1 MNKLIKR
8 RKIAGILVMTLLGVL
23 MSWGVAVAQKPF
35 AGETITVAVHAVPH
49 ATGVYMF
56 KDRFE
61 KETGIKIKVIE
72 MAPEAIYEKEMTE
85 FTAQSGAYDVV
96 QFNPAWIADYSYHLE
111 PLQSL
116 AEKYNLGFKLE
127 DIMPIFRELY
137 CSWGGVWYGMPWDG
151 DTHMVYYR
159 KDQFEKYGLTPPKT
173 WDKYRDIAAFF
184 DERDWDDDGQIEYG
198 EASYLKRGRTYWWF
212 LGRLAGY
219 GGNYFDEN
227 MNPLINSEAGVKAL
241 ENLLATIPY
250 MPPGV
255 LNYAYMEVRTA
266 YVKGDVA
273 MCLQWTCV
281 GKAAENPEESKI
293 VGKTGYT
300 VFPQGKTMIAGG
312 WDLGIPKYSK
322 HKGAAATFIHF
333 ITRPDIS
340 LDIVIDPNTSL
351 DPYRVSHYNSPK
363 FRAAWPTAGEYLD
376 AIKANL
382 RQGFPDLLIPGAAE
396 YMDALDYQLTLAYAG
411 QKSARDALN
420 DAAKEWKEITK
431 RLGSEEQKKAW
442 LTQLETMKA
451 MGIVK

>member
-1 MNKLIKR
+1 MNVIR
-8 RKIAGILVMTLLGVL
+8 RKEVMGLVIGLIMSLVL
-23 MSWGVAVAQKPF
+23 FSWGGAFAQKPF

-61 KETGIKIKVIE
+61 KETGIKINVIE

-85 FTAQSGAYDVV
+85 FTAGSGAYDVI

-111 PLQSL
+111 PLQAL
-116 AEKYNLGFKLE
+116 ANKYDLDFKL
-127 DIMPIFRELY
+127 DDVMPIFRELY
-137 CSWGGVWYGMPWDG
+137 CSWAGVWYGMPWDG
-151 DTHMVYYR
+151 DTHMLYYR

-173 WDKYRDIAAFF
+173 WDDYKKIASFF
-184 DERDWDDDGQIEYG
+184 NGWDWDNDGQKEYG
-198 EASYLKRGRTYWWF
+198 VAAYLKRGRTYWWF
-212 LGRLAGY
+212 LGRFAGY

-227 MNPLINSEAGVKAL
+227 MNPLINTKAGVDAL
-241 ENLLATIPY
+241 ENLLTTIPY

-255 LNYAYMEVRTA
+255 LNYSYMELRTA
-266 YVKGDVA
+266 YVKGDIA

-281 GKAAENPEESKI
+281 GKAAENPKESKI
-293 VGKTGYT
+293 VGKTGYA

-312 WDLGIPKYSK
+312 WDLGIPKYSR
-322 HKGAAATFIHF
+322 HKGAAAQFIHF

-340 LDIVIDPNTSL
+340 LKIVMDPTTSL
-351 DPYRVSHYNSPK
+351 DPYRVSHYKSPE

-376 AIKANL
+376 AIEANL

-411 QKSARDALN
+411 QKSAQDALN
-420 DAAKEWKEITK
+420 DAAKEWRQITK
-431 RLGSEEQKKAW
+431 RLGFKEQKKAW
-442 LTQLETMKA
+442 LAQLKA
-451 MGIVK
+451 MRAMGVVK